1 MDYIKLNLQYS
12 EETIIKPKIYPTE
25 GEKIFA
31 CHTFDL
37 ELISEIC
44 KELISNKKKAKNPI
58 QKWAE
63 VLNRPFTKEC
73 VQLANKQCLTLLI
86 VREMQIKTT
95 MGYHL
100 NPIRMTHMKVKQQ
113 Q

>member
-31 CHTFDL
+31 RHSFDL

-44 KELISNKKKAKNPI
+44 KELIYLTRRKPRTQYKNG
-58 QKWAE
+58 QK
-63 VLNRPFTKEC
+63 
-73 VQLANKQCLTLLI
+73 
-86 VREMQIKTT
+86 
-95 MGYHL
+95 H
-100 NPIRMTHMKVKQQ
+100 
-113 Q
+113 